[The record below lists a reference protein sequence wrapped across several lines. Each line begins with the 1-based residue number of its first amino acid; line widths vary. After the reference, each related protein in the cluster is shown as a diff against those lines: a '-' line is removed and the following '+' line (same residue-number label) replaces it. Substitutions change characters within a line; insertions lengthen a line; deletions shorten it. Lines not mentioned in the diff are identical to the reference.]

1 LGLSLCQRE
10 ENAVPTREPWLAL
23 LAVLLLPSVALSAD
37 PPILSIG
44 APAPDFDLPGV
55 DGKNHRL
62 QDFANANLLVVVFT
76 CNHCPTAQAYESRIQ
91 KLADDYLNRGVALVA
106 ISPNDPLAL
115 RLDELGYT
123 DMSDTLDEMK
133 IRARDR
139 SFTFPYL
146 YDGETQQVSKAY
158 GPVATPHVFIFD
170 RERRLRYAGRVDDS
184 ENPAR
189 ITAHDTRNA
198 IESLLAGKPVP
209 VETTK
214 TFGCS
219 IKWADK
225 RSSAKVALE
234 HWSKE
239 EVGLQTIDEKGIRE
253 LLRNDS
259 DKVRLVNVWA
269 TWCGP
274 CVAEF
279 PELVTIHRMYR
290 GRKFE
295 LITISA
301 DAPGQSAEALAF
313 LRKQQASSR
322 NFIFHEENKYKL
334 VEAVDEKWPGA
345 LPHTLIVEPGGKVIY
360 RQTGEFS
367 PMDLRKAI
375 VGRLGRY
382 YFQPE

>member
-1 LGLSLCQRE
+1 M
-10 ENAVPTREPWLAL
+10 LAL
-23 LAVLLLPSVALSAD
+23 LLFLPLGEAAD
-37 PPILSIG
+37 PPLLSLG
-44 APAPDFDLPGV
+44 AAAPDFDLPGV

-62 QDFANANLLVVVFT
+62 QDFARANLLVVVFT
-76 CNHCPTAQAYESRIQ
+76 CNHCPTAQAYEGRIQ
-91 KLADDYLNRGVALVA
+91 KLADDYRGRNVAVVA
-106 ISPNDPLAL
+106 ISPNDPQAL

-123 DMSDTLDEMK
+123 DMNDTLEEMK
-133 IRARDR
+133 IRTQDR
-139 SFTFPYL
+139 GFTFPYL
-146 YDGETQQVSKAY
+146 YDGDHQQVSRAY
-158 GPVATPHVFIFD
+158 GPAATPHVFIFD
-170 RERRLRYAGRVDDS
+170 KERKLRYTGRVDDS

-189 ITAHDTRNA
+189 ITVHDTRNA
-198 IESLLAGKPVP
+198 IEALLSGKSVA

-225 RSSAKVALE
+225 RPSVKTAFE
-234 HWSKE
+234 RWSKE
-239 EVGLQTIDEKGIRE
+239 EVTLQTIDEKGIRE

-279 PELVTIHRMYR
+279 PELVAIHRMYR

-295 LITISA
+295 LVTISA
-301 DAPGQSAEALAF
+301 DAPGKADDALAF
-313 LRKQQASSR
+313 LRKQQASTR

-345 LPHTLIVEPGGKVIY
+345 LPYTLIVEPGGKVIY
-360 RQTGEFS
+360 RQPGEFS
-367 PMDLRKAI
+367 ALDLRKAI

-382 YFQPE
+382 YF